1 MSGKKD
7 GTASLEE
14 IIASEKA
21 KAQSAAHR
29 PWHDHVDRLIEERLS
44 VAAMARVF
52 ESLGVKVGRRTVND
66 WLLRNRKEP
75 TEYLRVKKGV
85 ERQTQTVKVDPVAE
99 KLGEENKRPS
109 LMPATEEQGS
119 KQAVNGSSVN
129 ADAPEKVD
137 GAKRTGLTVEDV
149 LAYVRNPA
157 NKV

>member
-1 MSGKKD
+1 MSEKKD
-7 GTASLEE
+7 GSASLEA
-14 IIASEKA
+14 IIAKEKA
-21 KAQSAAHR
+21 KALSAAHR

-66 WLLRNRKEP
+66 WLLRNRRES

-85 ERQTQTVKVDPVAE
+85 EHQKQTDKVGPVAE
-99 KLGEENKRPS
+99 NLGDENKRPS
-109 LMPATEEQGS
+109 LMLATEEQGS

-129 ADAPEKVD
+129 AGSPEKAD